1 MSKSETKF
9 FYLLSTNYNYKK
21 RHMQNHAAKCLR
33 FGMACFIAKYT
44 ALILDTSCI
53 QHFLPKEYSIRAYS
67 SIPKTEQYISRF
79 LYSIAK
85 QTCTAVVP
93 ATTCPYIFSESAD
106 NSSPCVCAVFLPPLA
121 GRAWQV
127 PLSCYES
134 PQKSGSAFSPQYS
147 AYSNNSG

>member
-1 MSKSETKF
+1 MFTLWNGILYRKIHRVDFGYFMYTIFS
-9 FYLLSTNYNYKK
+9 YLKNTTFE
-21 RHMQNHAAKCLR
+21 H
-33 FGMACFIAKYT
+33 
-44 ALILDTSCI
+44 
-53 QHFLPKEYSIRAYS
+53 IRQS
-67 SIPKTEQYISRF
+67 PKTEQYISRF